1 LGLGAI
7 VVGFLAWTAVYGV
20 LSLLAHNFAAVSDG
34 ITVLWP
40 AGGVALY
47 LMLRYG
53 LRQPLMGLG
62 PILVGGVAAA
72 AASAVA
78 EGGSAG
84 SFFTEAFLVLAGA
97 AGATAGAA
105 AYRFFEKSVF
115 ATGDVFS
122 HPRGMIVLLAA
133 GCETFALTSGVV
145 GTVVLHAAQALRG
158 MGPFGGPLDLVT
170 SFVPWFIGDLASSVL
185 VTPALIAWCR
195 PGQWG
200 RPPVPVLV
208 LWGLTVAAAAVALLV
223 ELPAIIENAAVLLL
237 IGPALAAAAFNSQPR
252 FFCVIVLTSASL
264 TLAVV
269 ASHGNTPFMAMSV
282 MLLLAQLYILT
293 ISSTQFVLYAT
304 VAESRRSTAERL
316 NLARHFSP
324 NMVELVARLGRPFA
338 KPQKLPA
345 TILFCDIRN
354 FTGFSE
360 AAGPEATM
368 ELLRDFHTAMAR
380 VIFAHHGTLDRFLG
394 DGLMAVFGM
403 PEPRADDTLR
413 ALACAFAMQE
423 AMARLNEERRARGQ
437 PTVAMGVGIHKGDV
451 MLGDIGGEQA
461 LAITVV
467 GDTVNAA
474 SRLQVLCRA
483 HDAALIISRE
493 ALEAAKGDEGAAAH
507 VECFAKLTP
516 LGRTLLRGR
525 IHETEIWG
533 VPLNE
538 PVTEVAT
545 PAGIVQSLARST

>member
-1 LGLGAI
+1 
-7 VVGFLAWTAVYGV
+7 VVTFVAWTALYGV
-20 LSLLAHNFAAVSDG
+20 LSLLAHTYAAASDG

-40 AGGVALY
+40 AAGVALY

-53 LRQPLMGLG
+53 FRQPFMGLG
-62 PILVGGVAAA
+62 PILIGGIAAAGAATIADHGNAASLVREALLVLAAA
-72 AASAVA
+72 A
-78 EGGSAG
+78 GG
-84 SFFTEAFLVLAGA
+84 
-97 AGATAGAA
+97 TAGAA

-115 ATGDVFS
+115 VTGDVFS

-133 GCETFALTSGVV
+133 GCETFALVSGLV
-145 GTVVLHAAQALRG
+145 GTTILHATDAWQGIR
-158 MGPFGGPLDLVT
+158 PFGPPLGFVT
-170 SFVPWFIGDLASSVL
+170 SFVPWFVGDLASAVL

-195 PGQWG
+195 PGRWG
-200 RPPVPVLV
+200 RPPLPVLV
-208 LWGLTVAAAAVALLV
+208 LWSITIAAAALALV
-223 ELPAIIENAAVLLL
+223 IEMPPVIENAAVLLL
-237 IGPALAAAAFNSQPR
+237 IGPALAAAAFNTRPR
-252 FFCVIVLTSASL
+252 FFCAIVLTSATL

-269 ASHGNTPFMAMSV
+269 ASHGDLPLMPLSI

-293 ISSTQFVLYAT
+293 IASTQFVLYAT

-360 AAGPEATM
+360 EAGPEATM
-368 ELLRDFHTAMAR
+368 ELLRDFHAAMAR

-403 PEPRADDTLR
+403 PEPRPDDALR
-413 ALACAFAMQE
+413 ALACGFAMQQ
-423 AMARLNEERRARGQ
+423 ALAHLNEDRQAKGL
-437 PTVAMGVGIHKGDV
+437 PTDTMGIGIHKGDV
-451 MLGDIGGEQA
+451 MLGDIGSEQA

-483 HDAALIISRE
+483 NNAALIISQE
-493 ALEAAKGDEGAAAH
+493 ALEAAKAGDGAAAH
-507 VECFAKLTP
+507 AACFAALVP

-525 IHETEIWG
+525 VHETEIWG
-533 VPLNE
+533 IPLGE
-538 PVTEVAT
+538 TAAEMASPVGV
-545 PAGIVQSLARST
+545 VQSLARST